1 MNKVSE
7 GGRPDPGMGMRLAL
21 DLGPI
26 VVYFAAFTLTGQNI
40 YIATSLF
47 MAVTAVAMVI
57 SLVRF
62 GKITPIQI
70 FSAAMVL
77 VLGGLTIW
85 LHKEWII
92 KVKPTIYYVTVSA
105 VLLWGMITGKPTLQM
120 VLGQA
125 YPGLSE
131 EGWRLLTRNWAFFF
145 LAMAIAN
152 EFVWRNYS
160 TATWLGYKLWGA
172 MPATVIFA
180 ACNVPL
186 LMRHGLAAD
195 DNKVVL
201 PPEE

>member
-1 MNKVSE
+1 MNGSTGAK
-7 GGRPDPGMGMRLAL
+7 RPDPGMGMRLAL

-26 VVYFAAFTLTGQNI
+26 VVYFAAFTLSGHNI
-40 YIATSLF
+40 YIATGLF
-47 MAVTAVAMVI
+47 MAVTAIAMVV
-57 SLVRF
+57 SLIRF
-62 GKITPIQI
+62 GKVSPIQI

-85 LHKEWII
+85 LHKDWII
-92 KVKPTIYYVTVSA
+92 KIKPTIYYVTVSSI
-105 VLLWGMITGKPTLQM
+105 LLWGMITGRPTLQM

-125 YPGLSE
+125 YPGLSP

-145 LAMAIAN
+145 MALAIAN
-152 EFVWRNYS
+152 EVVWRNFS
-160 TATWLGYKLWGA
+160 TSTWLGYKLWGS